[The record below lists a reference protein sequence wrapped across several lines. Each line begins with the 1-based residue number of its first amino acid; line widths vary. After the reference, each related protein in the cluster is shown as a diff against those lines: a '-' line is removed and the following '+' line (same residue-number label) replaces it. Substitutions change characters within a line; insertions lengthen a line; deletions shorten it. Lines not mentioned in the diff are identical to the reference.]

1 MEFIPLAEETGL
13 ILSIGEWV
21 LRESCS
27 QVFAWQRQYSM
38 DPPLTLSVNISGKQ
52 LSQSDLVERISEIL
66 RETGLEAGCL
76 ALEIT
81 ESMIMKDPEA
91 ATAIMVQLRDLGIH
105 IHIDDFGTG
114 YSSLS
119 YIHRFPVNALK
130 IDRSFVE
137 KMFANTEN
145 MEIIKTIISL
155 AHNLELD
162 LIVEGLELSE
172 QLAHIKELKCGF
184 GQGFLFSKPMEVMT
198 IDNLLASGKPFFG
211 S

>member
-1 MEFIPLAEETGL
+1 
-13 ILSIGEWV
+13 
-21 LRESCS
+21 
-27 QVFAWQRQYSM
+27 M

-52 LSQSDLVERISEIL
+52 LSQSDLVARISEIL
-66 RETGLEAGCL
+66 RETGLDAGCL

-81 ESMIMKDPEA
+81 ESMIMKDPDS
-91 ATAIMVQLRDLGIH
+91 ATAIMVQLRALGIH

-137 KMFANTEN
+137 KMFANNEN

-155 AHNLELD
+155 AHNLGLD

-172 QLAHIKELKCGF
+172 QLAHIKELKCSY
-184 GQGFLFSKPMEVMT
+184 GQGFLFSKPMEVTT
-198 IDNLLASGKPFFG
+198 IDNMLASGKPFFG